1 MSLTKKLLLP
11 AIAGILALGGIM
23 LALSIVSL
31 DRMGQNELEA
41 LRATMMHE
49 KTEKLRN
56 LVELA
61 HRSVENIFAAAELAE
76 EDRRERAKSIIK
88 AMRYNTED
96 YLWINDLGPVMV
108 MHPFKPDLDGKDLSN
123 FADPRGKRL
132 FVEFVKVC
140 QASGE
145 GTVDYLWP
153 KPGLEAPVPKRSYVK
168 LFKPWG
174 WVIGTGIYF
183 EDVEAAISAKEQQ
196 IRAAISR
203 QRTLLITVFLCVLA
217 LSTAAI
223 TVTSRRVIAHIRSAS
238 LALKDI
244 AQGEG
249 DLTRRLDVKSHDEVS
264 ELASWFN
271 LFAQNMRT
279 LVGRIADQSGRLN
292 HSAAN
297 LAGISKQLGG
307 GAEQTASRSTTVA
320 GAAEQLNGDISSAA
334 TAMEA
339 ASGNI
344 QMISAAIEEMS
355 ATIHEI
361 AQKTTKGNAIASQA
375 VASAKTTS
383 QKVGELGRSAQEI
396 GDVTEAI
403 TEISEQTNL
412 LALNASIEAARAGD
426 AGKGFA
432 VVANEIKELA
442 KQTAEATQSIKSK
455 IGGIQKVT
463 TETVTEIAQITTII
477 GEVNDIVTTIATAV
491 DEQTAATQEIA
502 DKVAGSSGNIREVN
516 EKMARGAGASG
527 EITQAISEISR
538 TAGLFAGSSRDI
550 NAHTDDLLALAA
562 DLNQLV
568 GRFKA

>member
-11 AIAGILALGGIM
+11 AIAGILALGTIM
-23 LALSIVSL
+23 LVLSLVSL
-31 DRMGQNELEA
+31 DRMGRNELEVV
-41 LRATMMHE
+41 RATMLSE

-56 LVELA
+56 LVELT
-61 HRSVENIFAAAELAE
+61 HRSVENIYSATELPE
-76 EDRRERAKSIIK
+76 TERRERAKAMVK
-88 AMRYNTED
+88 AMRYNTGD
-96 YLWINDLGPVMV
+96 YLWINDLVPVMV
-108 MHPFKPDLDGKDLSN
+108 MHPIKPAMDGKDLSN
-123 FADPRGKRL
+123 FEDPRGKRL

-140 QASGE
+140 QANGE

-153 KPGLEAPVPKRSYVK
+153 KPGSEAPVPKLSYVK

-174 WVIGTGIYF
+174 WVIGTGIYI
-183 EDVEAAISAKEQQ
+183 EDVEAAVTAKEQR
-196 IRAAISR
+196 ISAAVSR
-203 QRTLLITVFLCVLA
+203 QRTLLITVFLCVLV

-223 TVTSRRVIAHIRSAS
+223 IVMSRRVIANIRGAS

-244 AQGEG
+244 AQGQG
-249 DLTRRLDVKSHDEVS
+249 DLTRSLAVNSRDEVG
-264 ELASWFN
+264 ELVSWFN

-292 HSAAN
+292 HSAST
-297 LAGISKQLGG
+297 LAGISKQLGS

-320 GAAEQLNGDISSAA
+320 GAAEQLNGNISSVA
-334 TAMEA
+334 TAIEA

-344 QMISAAIEEMS
+344 HMISAAIEQMS
-355 ATIHEI
+355 ATIREI
-361 AQKTTKGNAIASQA
+361 AQKTAKGNTIASQA
-375 VASAKTTS
+375 VAGAKTATH
-383 QKVGELGRSAQEI
+383 KVGELGRSAQEI

-412 LALNASIEAARAGD
+412 LALNATIEAARAGE

-442 KQTAEATQSIKSK
+442 RQTAAATQSIKSK
-455 IGGIQKVT
+455 IGGIQQVT
-463 TETVTEIAQITTII
+463 AETVTEISQITTVI

-491 DEQTAATQEIA
+491 EEQTAATQEIA
-502 DKVAGSSGNIREVN
+502 DKVTGSSDNIREVN
-516 EKMARGAGASG
+516 EKMAQGAGASD

-538 TAGLFAGSSRDI
+538 TSGLFAGNSRAI
-550 NAHTDDLLALAA
+550 NTHTDDLLALAA

-568 GRFKA
+568 GRFKI